1 MGFIYR
7 KSFNRGLFRVNL
19 SKSGVGYS
27 VGGRGFRVGITSRGR
42 KSASLCKPPSAIHH
56 SKSKIPLLVTRL
68 PTNRHYRHR
77 SLACPCLN
85 KFHMRLNL

>member
-27 VGGRGFRVGITSRGR
+27 VGGRGFRVGTTARGKKYTSFSIPGTGVGYR
-42 KSASLCKPPSAIHH
+42 KSGVGCLVLLASIPATIAIGRW
-56 SKSKIPLLVTRL
+56 LV
-68 PTNRHYRHR
+68 
-77 SLACPCLN
+77 LA
-85 KFHMRLNL
+85 